1 MEKAGYIT
9 IPHKITDSSFQIIQ
23 EEINR
28 IDPNYQ
34 FDGPLQEA
42 VIKRAIHTTAD
53 FDYLKNLKFT
63 HGVLN
68 KLKNVL
74 ENKGTIYTDTT
85 MALSG
90 INKRRLDKLGVHY
103 HCLIRDPRVIAM
115 AQKKGITRSMAA
127 IEVAA
132 SEGTSAK
139 VFVVGNAPTA
149 LCKIIEMVKAAKLK
163 VSAVIGVPV
172 GFVEAAES
180 KQALYESDIPAIVA
194 LGRKGGSNLA
204 AALLNA
210 VMYNMDIEKMGD
222 EYGRH
227 TK

>member
-1 MEKAGYIT
+1 MKKKEYLTVPA
-9 IPHKITDSSFQIIQ
+9 KITDKSFQLIQ
-23 EEINR
+23 AEIDR
-28 IDPNYQ
+28 IDSNYH
-34 FDGPLQEA
+34 FTDPLQEA

-63 HGVLN
+63 HHVLQVIQKVLLNHGV
-68 KLKNVL
+68 
-74 ENKGTIYTDTT
+74 IYTDTT

-90 INKRRLDKLGVHY
+90 INKRRLNALQVGY
-103 HCLIRDPRVIAM
+103 HCLINDSRVRQIA
-115 AQKKGITRSMAA
+115 QTNKITRSMAA

-132 SEGTSAK
+132 NDPKEK
-139 VFVVGNAPTA
+139 IYIVGNAPTA
-149 LCKIIEMVKAAKLK
+149 LYKIIEMVQQKRLQIA
-163 VSAVIGVPV
+163 AVIGVPV

-180 KQALYESDIPAIVA
+180 KQALFESNIPAIVA

-210 VMYNMDIEKMGD
+210 IIYNTDLQELGD

-227 TK
+227 

>member
-1 MEKAGYIT
+1 
-9 IPHKITDSSFQIIQ
+9 
-23 EEINR
+23 
-28 IDPNYQ
+28 
-34 FDGPLQEA
+34 
-42 VIKRAIHTTAD
+42 
-53 FDYLKNLKFT
+53 
-63 HGVLN
+63 
-68 KLKNVL
+68 
-74 ENKGTIYTDTT
+74 
-85 MALSG
+85 
-90 INKRRLDKLGVHY
+90 
-103 HCLIRDPRVIAM
+103 
-115 AQKKGITRSMAA
+115 MAA

>member
-1 MEKAGYIT
+1 MKKKEYLTVPA
-9 IPHKITDSSFQIIQ
+9 KITDKSFQLIQ
-23 EEINR
+23 AEIDR
-28 IDPNYQ
+28 IDPNYH
-34 FDGPLQEA
+34 FTDPLQEA

-63 HGVLN
+63 HHVLQVIQKVLLNHGV
-68 KLKNVL
+68 
-74 ENKGTIYTDTT
+74 IYTDTT

-90 INKRRLDKLGVHY
+90 INKRRLNALQVGY
-103 HCLIRDPRVIAM
+103 HCLINDSRVRQIA
-115 AQKKGITRSMAA
+115 QTNKITRSMSA

-132 SEGTSAK
+132 NDPKEK
-139 VFVVGNAPTA
+139 IYIVGNAPTA
-149 LCKIIEMVKAAKLK
+149 LYKIIEMVQQKRLQIA
-163 VSAVIGVPV
+163 AVIGVPV

-180 KQALYESDIPAIVA
+180 KQALFESNIPAIVA

-210 VMYNMDIEKMGD
+210 IIYNTDLQELGD

-227 TK
+227 